1 MMNASKRKRL
11 ALITIV
17 YWFLLL
23 YIISALVFWYI
34 SLHNQN
40 STIASLRRSSIETS
54 DPQYQQKIEKIEDD
68 KRRKEAQYIGEGS
81 TFLVLI
87 LIGAVF
93 VYRATRRQ
101 IRLSQQQEN
110 FMMAVT
116 HELKTPIAVTQLNL
130 ETMLR
135 RQLDDETRE
144 KLIRHTLQE
153 AIRLNQLSNNILLA
167 AQLEGGSYTSFKQ
180 EVDLSEIAMEVIRE
194 YSNRYPL
201 RHITSLVEPEVFING
216 EPLLLKMLL
225 NNLVENALKYSPKDK
240 QVRVELHQGGKEI
253 ELKVVDEGIGI
264 ATEEK
269 KKVFT
274 KFYRVGNENTRK
286 THGTGLGLYLSR
298 RIARAHKGHISV
310 RDNQPQGSIF
320 TVTFRK
326 SETSSDVPSDFIRNK
341 IPDERE

>member
-1 MMNASKRKRL
+1 MNASKRKRL

-23 YIISALVFWYI
+23 YVVSALVFWYI
-34 SLHNQN
+34 SLNNQN
-40 STIASLRRSSIETS
+40 HTLAALRKSEVPKT
-54 DPQYQQKIEKIEDD
+54 DQQYEEKISKIEAD
-68 KRRKEAQYIGEGS
+68 KKRKQAQYIGEGS

-87 LIGAVF
+87 LVGAVF
-93 VYRATRRQ
+93 VYRSTRRQ
-101 IRLSQQQEN
+101 IHLSQQQEN

-130 ETMLR
+130 ETLLR
-135 RQLDDETRE
+135 RQLDDETKE

-167 AQLEGGSYTSFKQ
+167 AQLEGGNYASFNQ
-180 EVDLSEIAMEVIRE
+180 EVNLSEIAMEVIRE

-216 EPLLLKMLL
+216 ESLLLKMLL
-225 NNLVENALKYSPKDK
+225 NNLVENALKYSSKEK
-240 QVRVELHQGGKEI
+240 QVRIELHQSDKDV
-253 ELKVVDEGIGI
+253 ELKVIDEGIGI

-286 THGTGLGLYLSR
+286 THGTGLGLYLSK
-298 RIARAHKGHISV
+298 RIARAHKGNISV
-310 RDNQPQGSIF
+310 KDNQPQGSIF
-320 TVTFRK
+320 TITFRK
-326 SETSSDVPSDFIRNK
+326 NENS
-341 IPDERE
+341 